1 MIDERTKADIRQK
14 TLEMFDK
21 AKIVLT
27 DKEKDNIEYVDL
39 GRNDIYTLGLEIVV
53 YVNTERVCAKEI
65 CMLPFQ
71 TCPEH
76 MHPPVDGKEGKEETF
91 RVRYGKMYL
100 YVPGEPTK
108 NIKARVPEKYKF
120 THFHEIELN
129 PGDQYTI
136 YPNTMHWFQAG
147 EEGCIVSEF
156 STRSTDENDVFTDD
170 AMIRVEE

>member
-1 MIDERTKADIRQK
+1 MKRETYNKMVELAKEYYKKAG
-14 TLEMFDK
+14 
-21 AKIVLT
+21 IVLR
-27 DKEKDNIEYVDL
+27 DDEEIEVADFNLGKVEKV
-39 GRNDIYTLGLEIVV
+39 GLQLCTYI
-53 YVNTERVCAKEI
+53 NTQRVCAKE
-65 CMLPFQ
+65 MVLLPGQ
-71 TCPEH
+71 ACPEH
-76 MHPPVDGKEGKEETF
+76 RHPDVNGKQGKEETF

-120 THFHEIELN
+120 EHFHEIELN